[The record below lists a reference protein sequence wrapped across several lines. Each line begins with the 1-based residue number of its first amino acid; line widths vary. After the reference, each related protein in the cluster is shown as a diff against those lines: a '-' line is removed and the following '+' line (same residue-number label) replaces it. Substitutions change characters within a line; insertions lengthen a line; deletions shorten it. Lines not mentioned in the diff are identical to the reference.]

1 MDFNFQEEIILE
13 DERVLIRPM
22 RNEDKEHL
30 MELLLVPDLS
40 TYSSLKIKR
49 AKDTLLYIDQC
60 LDDYRAK
67 IRYPFTFYDK
77 KNKIYAGTSC
87 FGNISNQHKRIEIGW
102 TKIAKPLQG
111 TGLNAHCKFLMLRYA
126 FEHLLFNRVE
136 LKSHSENIRSRK
148 AMEKIGAK
156 YEGML
161 RHHMIM
167 PDGTIRDTVY
177 YSILLEEWS
186 TVKALLKSL
195 MQKPEY

>member
-40 TYSSLKIKR
+40 TYSSLQIKR

-60 LDDYRAK
+60 LEDYRAK
-67 IRYPFTFYDK
+67 VRYPFTFYDK

-87 FGNISNQHKRIEIGW
+87 FGNISNQHKRLEIGW
-102 TKIAKPLQG
+102 TKVAKPLQG
-111 TGLNAHCKFLMLRYA
+111 TGLNTHCKFLLLQYA
-126 FEHLLFNRVE
+126 FEYLRFNRVE